1 MDLPLEN
8 DHVAMNLF
16 LLNLGL
22 ALLWAFLGGQ
32 PSFASVLVG
41 FALGFALLAGL
52 QRLYPRSGYV
62 RRMFALAR
70 FLGLLAK
77 DLAISN
83 LTVAHAVLARPRQT
97 LKPGLLTYDL
107 SDLTP
112 GEALVLTHLVTL
124 TPGTT
129 AVEVAENP
137 RRIQLHVFD
146 AADPEAVRRSLDRQL
161 KQPLL
166 AVLR

>member
-1 MDLPLEN
+1 
-8 DHVAMNLF
+8 MNLF

-22 ALLWAFLGGQ
+22 ALLWAFLGGK
-32 PSFASVLVG
+32 PSFAALLVG
-41 FALGFALLAGL
+41 FGLGFVLLAAL

-62 RRMFALAR
+62 RRMLALAR
-70 FLGLLAK
+70 FLFLLAK
-77 DLAISN
+77 DLAVSN
-83 LTVAHAVLARPRQT
+83 LTVAHAVLARSRTT
-97 LKPGLLTYDL
+97 LKPGLISYDL

-137 RRIQLHVFD
+137 RRLEIHVFD
-146 AADPEAVRRSLDRQL
+146 AAEPETVRRELDRNL